1 MAHAA
6 ALLVVELVLTVE
18 LVELLLAIELILATE
33 LRIELDVVVAE
44 ELDAMDVV
52 ALELELGIG
61 VSLGVLFTPPPPPP
75 QPLNRIV
82 RLADSN
88 REDNFIF
95 SVLFVMGEL
104 WASNFSL
111 LNDWPAFYGFFAQ
124 DCSRAIDRP
133 WC

>member
-1 MAHAA
+1 MAHVA

-18 LVELLLAIELILATE
+18 LVELLLAIELTLATE

-61 VSLGVLFTPPPPPP
+61 VSLGVLFTPPPP
-75 QPLNRIV
+75 QPVNSIV

-95 SVLFVMGEL
+95 SVLFMMGEL

-111 LNDWPAFYGFFAQ
+111 LNDRPAFYGFFAQ